1 MTESG
6 RESEDVCTLPCLALP
21 SGCSCESRDHFAVFF
36 ANSRLESRTR
46 KLETIGTRTVLV
58 SRD

>member
-6 RESEDVCTLPCLALP
+6 RESEDVCTLPC
-21 SGCSCESRDHFAVFF
+21 GCSCESRDHFAVFF